1 MFKHYISQ
9 MQIYIELF
17 KHRTFILLFFVF
29 DDSRLHVFQFA
40 PTDADI
46 RTDRR
51 RRPYRPTQTSAPT
64 DADIRIDRRRHPYRP
79 TRMVCGELLT
89 CRKRLYMIN
98 VL

>member
-29 DDSRLHVFQFA
+29 DDSRLRVFQ
-40 PTDADI
+40 
-46 RTDRR
+46 
-51 RRPYRPTQTSAPT
+51 SAPT
-64 DADIRIDRRRHPYRP
+64 GADIRIDRRGCYY
-79 TRMVCGELLT
+79 CLL
-89 CRKRLYMIN
+89 LLSVVQIY